1 MAGPNSRSIE
11 ELKIHLMENVIEN
24 HQGCWLWRK
33 SYFHGKREGTSYGQ
47 QKHDNKNWY
56 THRLFYTLFVEDIPE
71 DLIVRHLC
79 GNSMCNNPLHLTT
92 GTLKD
97 NQEDSRK
104 HGTRDKFLIGQQG
117 ANNATALFTEED
129 VYFIRTEFR
138 EERLDVKAL
147 SEHFKC
153 GRWAVEKV
161 INGDNYSVHTDVLPF
176 DWRDL
181 DKVTHFGYLTRKG
194 YKLGRE
200 LAEKGYK
207 IIQIQRELGIK
218 DIQARKIF
226 HQKYKELV

>member
-33 SYFHGKREGTSYGQ
+33 SIFKQGDGYGQ
-47 QKHDNKNWY
+47 QKHDNKNWH
-56 THRLFYTLFVEDIPE
+56 THRLFYTLFVGEVPDE
-71 DLIVRHLC
+71 LVVRHLC
-79 GNSMCNNPLHLTT
+79 GNSLCNNPLHLAT
-92 GTLKD
+92 GTHKE
-97 NQEDSRK
+97 NQADSVK
-104 HGTRDKFLIGQQG
+104 HGTRDRWLFGQQG
-117 ANNATALFTEED
+117 ENNATALFTEDD

-147 SEHFKC
+147 SKYFDC

-181 DKVTHFGYLTRKG
+181 DKITHFGFLTRKG
-194 YKLGRE
+194 YRLGRE

>member
-33 SYFHGKREGTSYGQ
+33 SYFNRGYGQ
-47 QKHDNKNWY
+47 QKHDNKNWH
-56 THRLFYTLFVEDIPE
+56 THRLFYTLFVEEIPE
-71 DLIVRHLC
+71 GMLIRHLC
-79 GNSMCNNPLHLTT
+79 GNSMCNNPLHLAT
-92 GTLKD
+92 GTHLD
-97 NQEDSRK
+97 NHEDSVK
-104 HGTRDKFLIGQQG
+104 HGT
-117 ANNATALFTEED
+117 NAQWCYDVEGSTVHNSLLVEEQ
-129 VYFIRTEFR
+129 VYFIRNEFR
-138 EERLDVKAL
+138 EESMDVKAL
-147 SEHFKC
+147 SEYLGV
-153 GRWAVEKV
+153 GRWCVEKV
-161 INGDNYSVHTDVLPF
+161 INGDNYSCYQDVPPF

-181 DKVTHFGYLTRKG
+181 DKITHFGYLTRKG